1 MPFGEFLQP
10 LVDGHGFSVAG
21 RQLATARHW
30 GAGVFDR
37 GGWGGMWGLNP
48 RLPEPQSGALPTEL
62 IPPQGTSLWYQG
74 GASGANAR
82 DNDLAR
88 RWSVPPLLRAQQI
101 GEQAIGPGNARRKL
115 AEPRIRGEN
124 VDALAVARPDLP
136 AFQRL
141 LAGVLRGEHGLVARI
156 PLGGEVE
163 TALLHP
169 TLEILGVDVVGE
181 LQQW

>member
-82 DNDLAR
+82 DNDLAK
-88 RWSVPPLLRAQQI
+88 RWSVPPMPTSHSADWRT
-101 GEQAIGPGNARRKL
+101 GDRP
-115 AEPRIRGEN
+115 P
-124 VDALAVARPDLP
+124 ARPP
-136 AFQRL
+136 E
-141 LAGVLRGEHGLVARI
+141 AGGTTNTR
-156 PLGGEVE
+156 
-163 TALLHP
+163 
-169 TLEILGVDVVGE
+169 
-181 LQQW
+181 